1 MPPEEG
7 YLRLTSDPYIHT
19 HALNTLGCTY
29 NMHTLMHTQR
39 KEGGGRASVVQ
50 AGWVEHQAQGI
61 RPFRSVSPGLTRGP
75 HSEEWVDSLFNAHSL
90 KSVSVQ

>member
-39 KEGGGRASVVQ
+39 KEGGG
-50 AGWVEHQAQGI
+50 
-61 RPFRSVSPGLTRGP
+61 
-75 HSEEWVDSLFNAHSL
+75 
-90 KSVSVQ
+90 